1 MINKYFSESE
11 FDCKCGKCERP
22 KNVPS
27 DELIEI
33 LTEIREHY
41 GKPLIINSGYRCP
54 ALNKAVGG
62 TTKSQHISGE
72 AADITAGSKSANR
85 RLFNLLR
92 SLRLPVDQVI
102 DEHDFSW
109 IHVSHSRVRNRMM
122 FFSAQH
128 TQEAHHAQ
136 ADALRPFKAR
146 FAQIKVKRA
155 FSSLLNRRPT
165 STSSSLNGGYRVH

>member
-1 MINKYFSESE
+1 MKHFTIAELSASATAQCRGIDNTPTAEAVE
-11 FDCKCGKCERP
+11 NLTLLVE
-22 KNVPS
+22 NVLDPLREVFGS
-27 DELIEI
+27 RI
-33 LTEIREHY
+33 L
-41 GKPLIINSGYRCP
+41 INSGYRCP

-109 IHVSHSRVRNRMM
+109 IHVSHSRARNRMM
-122 FFSAQH
+122 FFSA
-128 TQEAHHAQ
+128 
-136 ADALRPFKAR
+136 
-146 FAQIKVKRA
+146 
-155 FSSLLNRRPT
+155 
-165 STSSSLNGGYRVH
+165 